1 MSVNKKN
8 LILSILSVV
17 CVILFPCF
25 FLYLQNTGIAIF
37 SDFLNIAGKF
47 LLVGLALLGLSYFIF
62 RKVEKAALFSNV
74 TLLFLLYFALIE
86 KTIVDKFPMLYYWHI
101 ALIFLFTIFQ
111 IGYLIYNKVNLK
123 LANQINQV
131 FLFIFAGLILFNG
144 IISVPKVLQ
153 AASNKTQ
160 TETNENIEQAIV
172 VNNEPQKKL
181 PNVYYFIFD
190 EYAGFDSIQRYC
202 NYDNSAFF
210 DSLENMGFVVSRHSL
225 NYTNDTYTEIPNL
238 LQLNRINSPSMTK
251 ADKQST
257 ASNPFLLQLM
267 KEHGY
272 TINVLDMYSFIDLA
286 VVDLYWDPHFFTTH
300 GTLESYVVKN
310 TFYYPFYDLDGYD
323 REIRHRLN
331 AFKYS
336 EESSKM
342 ADSNLFTLGMFWF
355 PHEPFIFD
363 ENGNKTND
371 ADHSNLRD
379 IEPYLAQYK
388 YASKKIIELATEI
401 IKNDPNS
408 IIILQSDHGYRY
420 PDFLK
425 NLYGIDIYDMDV
437 ESPYMRNILN
447 AVYFQGQNI
456 DIDNYSGI
464 NTLRTVL
471 NKLLNANF
479 ELIEQPK

>member
-1 MSVNKKN
+1 MNRKN
-8 LILSILSVV
+8 AAISILSVF
-17 CVILFPCF
+17 CVGLFPCF

-37 SDFLNIAGKF
+37 SDFLKIAGIF
-47 LLVGLALLGLSYFIF
+47 ALGSLVLLGLSFLMF
-62 RKVEKAALFSNV
+62 RSIEKAAFFSDI

-86 KTIVDKFPMLYYWHI
+86 RIIVEKLPMLYYWHI
-101 ALIFLFTIFQ
+101 ALICLFLIFQ
-111 IGYLIYNKVNLK
+111 IGYLIYSKVSIK
-123 LANQINQV
+123 LANQFNQV
-131 FLFIFAGLILFNG
+131 FLFLFASLILYNG
-144 IISVPKVLQ
+144 IISIPKALQ
-153 AASNKTQ
+153 AALNKAQSQPLITSQ
-160 TETNENIEQAIV
+160 EGDSPSPVVKEN
-172 VNNEPQKKL
+172 L

-190 EYAGFDSIQRYC
+190 EYAGLDSIQRYC

-210 DSLENMGFVVSRHSL
+210 DTLEDMGFVVSRHSL

-238 LQLNRINSPSMTK
+238 LQLNRVNHPSMTK

-257 ASNPFLLQLM
+257 ASNPFLVQLM

-272 TINVLDMYSFIDLA
+272 TINVLDMYNFIDLA
-286 VVDLYWDPHFFTTH
+286 VVDLYWNPHFVTTH

-310 TFYYPFYDLDGYD
+310 TFYYPFYDIDGYD

-379 IEPYLAQYK
+379 IGPYLAQYK
-388 YASKKIIELATEI
+388 YASTKILELATEI

-420 PDFLK
+420 PDFLN
-425 NLYGIDIYDMDV
+425 NLYGINTYDLAV
-437 ESPYMRNILN
+437 ESPYMRNILD
-447 AVYFQGQNI
+447 AVYYQGQKI
-456 DIDNYSGI
+456 DIDNLSGI

-471 NKLLNANF
+471 NKLLNTNF
-479 ELIEQPK
+479 EMIEQPK

>member
-1 MSVNKKN
+1 MNKKN
-8 LILSILSVV
+8 LVLSILSVV

-37 SDFLNIAGKF
+37 SDFLNVAGKF

-86 KTIVDKFPMLYYWHI
+86 KAIVDKFPMLYYWHI
-101 ALIFLFTIFQ
+101 ALICLFIIFQ

-144 IISVPKVLQ
+144 IISVPKMLQ
-153 AASNKTQ
+153 AASNKSQ
-160 TETNENIEQAIV
+160 EETHGNVEQANV
-172 VNNEPQKKL
+172 VNNEPQKEL

-210 DSLENMGFVVSRHSL
+210 DTLEDMGFVVSRHSL

-238 LQLNRINSPSMTK
+238 LQLNRINKPSMTK
-251 ADKQST
+251 ADKQSN
-257 ASNPFLLQLM
+257 ASNPFLLQFL

-272 TINVLDMYSFIDLA
+272 TINVLDMYNFIDLA
-286 VVDLYWDPHFFTTH
+286 AADLHWDPHFVTTH

-310 TFYYPFYDLDGYD
+310 TFYYPFYDLNGYD

-336 EESSKM
+336 EESSKI

-379 IEPYLAQYK
+379 TGPYLAQYK
-388 YASKKIIELATEI
+388 YASTKILELVTEI

-425 NLYGIDIYDMDV
+425 NLYNIDIYDMSV

-447 AVYFQGQNI
+447 AVYYQGQFI

-464 NTLRTVL
+464 NTVRTVL
-471 NKLLNANF
+471 NKLLNTDF
-479 ELIEQPK
+479 EMIEQPN

>member
-1 MSVNKKN
+1 MNKKN
-8 LILSILSVV
+8 TVISILSVL
-17 CVILFPCF
+17 CVGLFPCF

-37 SDFLNIAGKF
+37 SDFLRIAGIF
-47 LLVGLALLGLSYFIF
+47 ALGSLGLLGLSFLVF
-62 RKVEKAALFSNV
+62 RNIEKAAFFSDV

-86 KTIVDKFPMLYYWHI
+86 KVIIEKFPMLYYWHI
-101 ALIFLFTIFQ
+101 ALICLFLIFQ
-111 IGYLIYNKVNLK
+111 IGYLIYSKVNIK
-123 LANQINQV
+123 LANQFTQV
-131 FLFIFAGLILFNG
+131 FLFLFAGLILYNG
-144 IISVPKVLQ
+144 VISVPKALQ
-153 AASNKTQ
+153 AATNKGQTQ
-160 TETNENIEQAIV
+160 TQTQTTEQESASPTPVTNE
-172 VNNEPQKKL
+172 KL

-210 DSLENMGFVVSRHSL
+210 DTLEDMGFVVSRHSL

-238 LQLNRINSPSMTK
+238 LQLNRINKPSMTK
-251 ADKQST
+251 ADKQSN
-257 ASNPFLLQLM
+257 ASNPFLLQFM
-267 KEHGY
+267 KEHRY
-272 TINVLDMYSFIDLA
+272 TINVLDMYNFIDLA
-286 VVDLYWDPHFFTTH
+286 AADLHWDPHFVTTH

-310 TFYYPFYDLDGYD
+310 TFYYPFYDLNSYD

-336 EESSKM
+336 EESSKI

-379 IEPYLAQYK
+379 TGPYLAQYK
-388 YASKKIIELATEI
+388 YASTKILELVTEI

-425 NLYGIDIYDMDV
+425 NLYNIDIYDMSV

-447 AVYFQGQNI
+447 AVYYQGQFI

-464 NTLRTVL
+464 NTVRTVL
-471 NKLLNANF
+471 NKLLNTDF
-479 ELIEQPK
+479 EMIEQPN